1 MRLGKGRLRGL
12 ADWGFGAWTGLQQ
25 RCVDRLTWPAALDLG
40 LPIGHDLVCTGSP
53 GDAAHMNDRPELIDA
68 PGLTSLIGLLVLIML
83 ASPAHGRA
91 PSAPASVAT
100 VSATTGSSAGSE
112 ATASVAKL
120 VDANQADTDG
130 LQQVRG
136 IGPAIA
142 VRIVQERERRGLFQ
156 SLDELKTRVPG
167 IGPNNLA
174 RMRAAGLMVSA
185 PPAITPIESAARDRV
200 HMVVGN
206 RLYRPDPRAGG
217 RLIELPSAQAIIPR

>member
-1 MRLGKGRLRGL
+1 
-12 ADWGFGAWTGLQQ
+12 
-25 RCVDRLTWPAALDLG
+25 
-40 LPIGHDLVCTGSP
+40 
-53 GDAAHMNDRPELIDA
+53 MNDRPELIDA

-91 PSAPASVAT
+91 PSAPASVAA

-120 VDANQADTDG
+120 VDANRADTDG

-142 VRIVQERERRGLFQ
+142 ARIVQERERRGLFQ
-156 SLDELKTRVPG
+156 SLDELRTRVPG

-174 RMRAAGLMVSA
+174 RMRAVGLMVSA
-185 PPAITPIESAARDRV
+185 PPVITPIESAARDRV

>member
-1 MRLGKGRLRGL
+1 M
-12 ADWGFGAWTGLQQ
+12 
-25 RCVDRLTWPAALDLG
+25 
-40 LPIGHDLVCTGSP
+40 GHDLVCAGRP
-53 GDAAHMNDRPELIDA
+53 GHAARMNGRPVLIDA
-68 PGLTSLIGLLVLIML
+68 LGLSSLIGLLVLSTL
-83 ASPAHGRA
+83 VSPAHGRA
-91 PSAPASVAT
+91 PSAPASAAA
-100 VSATTGSSAGSE
+100 VSATAPSSAGSE
-112 ATASVAKL
+112 ATAAEPRL
-120 VDANQADTDG
+120 IDANHADTDG

-142 VRIVQERERRGLFQ
+142 ARIVQERDRRGLFQ
-156 SLDELKTRVPG
+156 SLDELKSRVPG

-217 RLIELPSAQAIIPR
+217 RLVELPSTQAIIAR

>member
-1 MRLGKGRLRGL
+1 MGHGL
-12 ADWGFGAWTGLQQ
+12 VCAGCPGHAARMNHRRVLKEARSLCSLTGL
-25 RCVDRLTWPAALDLG
+25 
-40 LPIGHDLVCTGSP
+40 
-53 GDAAHMNDRPELIDA
+53 
-68 PGLTSLIGLLVLIML
+68 LLLIML

-91 PSAPASVAT
+91 PSAPALAAAVSAAESSSARPAAT
-100 VSATTGSSAGSE
+100 VASAR
-112 ATASVAKL
+112 L
-120 VDANQADTDG
+120 VDANQADTEG

-142 VRIVQERERRGLFQ
+142 ARIVQERDRRGLFQ
-156 SLDELKTRVPG
+156 SLDELKLRVPG

-174 RMRAAGLMVSA
+174 RMRTAGLMVSA

-217 RLIELPSAQAIIPR
+217 RLIELPSAQAIIAP